1 VDWRLLLL
9 GVMAVSAIYVAWH
22 LGRGWVAHDEGSLA
36 QSAERFMQGELPHRD
51 FDEIYTGGLSVLH
64 AAAFRLFGTTLFSM
78 RIVLFAVFMAWIPAV
93 FYVASR
99 LVRPTFAAAV
109 TLLCVVWTLPN
120 YPAPLPSWYNLFLA
134 TIGLAALFRW
144 LEDRRPRWLVAAG
157 IAAGLSLL
165 VKIIAL
171 YFVAGVLL
179 FLVFQAHEQAR
190 ATAGPDGGR
199 PVAYQ
204 AFVTASLMLFASA
217 LLIIVRKRLFAGE
230 VLQFV
235 VPGTLIAGLLAYS
248 EWALPGG
255 TSRERFGSL
264 VRLGAP
270 FLLGFVVPIA
280 IFLIPYIGS
289 GSLDALL
296 NGLFV
301 LPSRRIGSASYPMLS
316 PWTMLALVPV
326 GLFALYARRLP
337 GRPSRAHVVGFAVI
351 LIAILIAT
359 ARIPLLYRI
368 VWYAA
373 RSLPPVLAV
382 LGVVL
387 LARIRPADG
396 RHPLLRAQ
404 SMLLLAVMS
413 VLTLVQFPFA
423 VTIYF
428 CYLAPLVVLSTVSLS
443 RYAAPVGRAVP
454 GALIAFLIAFAALR
468 TNTSALFGMGTLYRP
483 YPLTAELGLPRG
495 GLDVPAWE
503 AAMYHATIS
512 TLQQR
517 ARGGYTFASPDCPE
531 IYFLSGLRNPTR
543 SLFEFF
549 DDEPDRTP
557 RTLAA
562 LERHGVTAIVL
573 NSAPTF
579 TKGLPTDLLTAL
591 EARYPEVAV
600 IGKFQVRSVAAGS
613 GTRPAPRRAP

>member
-1 VDWRLLLL
+1 
-9 GVMAVSAIYVAWH
+9 MAVSAVYVAWH

-36 QSAERFMQGELPHRD
+36 QSAERLIQGELPHRD
-51 FDEIYTGGLSVLH
+51 FDEIYTGGLSALH
-64 AAAFRLFGTTLFSM
+64 AMAFRLFGTTLFSM

-99 LVRPTFAAAV
+99 LVRPTVAAAI
-109 TLLCVVWTLPN
+109 TLLCVAWTLPN

-134 TIGLAALFRW
+134 TFGLAALFRW
-144 LEDRRPRWLVAAG
+144 LEDRRPRWLVAVG

-179 FLVFQAHEQAR
+179 FLVFEAHEQAR
-190 ATAGPDGGR
+190 ATADPISEGDR

-204 AFVTASLMLFASA
+204 AFVIASLTLFAAA
-217 LLIIVRKRLFAGE
+217 LLMIVRQRLFAGE

-248 EWALPGG
+248 EWARPAGK
-255 TSRERFGSL
+255 SRERFGAL
-264 VRLGAP
+264 VRLVSP

-280 IFLIPYIGS
+280 IFLVPYVIS
-289 GSLDALL
+289 GSLGALL
-296 NGLFV
+296 NGVFV

-326 GLFALYARRLP
+326 GVFVLYARRL
-337 GRPSRAHVVGFAVI
+337 GDRPSRAHVVGLAII
-351 LIAILIAT
+351 LIGILVAS
-359 ARIPLLYRI
+359 AKVPLLYRM

-373 RSLPPVLAV
+373 RGLPPVLAL

-387 LARIRPADG
+387 LSRIRPADE

-404 SMLLLAVMS
+404 TMLLLAVMS
-413 VLTLVQFPFA
+413 VFTLVQFPFA

-428 CYLAPLVVLSTVSLS
+428 CYLAPLVVLSALSLS

-454 GALIAFLIAFAALR
+454 GALIAFLIAFAVLR

-495 GLDVPAWE
+495 GLEVPAWE
-503 AAMYHATIS
+503 AAMYHAAIS
-512 TLQQR
+512 TLQER

-543 SLFEFF
+543 SLFEIF

-579 TKGLPTDLLTAL
+579 TKGLPAELVTAL
-591 EARYPEVAV
+591 EARYPDVMV
-600 IGKFQVRSVAAGS
+600 IGKFQVRSVAVRADA
-613 GTRPAPRRAP
+613 RAAPQRAP